1 VVLMVDLP
9 KPGII
14 IVNRPK
20 RNSST
25 DFVDMQVATLI
36 SDHANEEH
44 CIDALVDVAKREM
57 PTFEWTD
64 DKIRNSVNRLEKLG
78 RLASKYVIRGKKLCR
93 VPYPI

>member
-1 VVLMVDLP
+1 MA
-9 KPGII
+9 II
-14 IVNRPK
+14 LSNRPK
-20 RNSST
+20 RSSST

-36 SDHANEEH
+36 SDHVSEEH
-44 CIDALVDVAKREM
+44 CIDALVDVAKKVM

-64 DKIRNSVNRLEKLG
+64 DKIRNSVNRLEKRG